1 MAHSI
6 TSVVSPHE
14 SLGSR
19 ALIAGIVLLILVQF
33 GRYFTSTIRRFPGPF
48 WAKLSSFW
56 LASQCRKV
64 RRSEVVLK
72 LHQKHGDFVQI
83 GPNHVSINN
92 PAAIQ
97 QIYGHKT
104 GFTKGPFYDA
114 FHQVT
119 PVVFNT
125 RNVSEHTRKRKYIN
139 PAFSSRALSD
149 FEPYMDAEILAWKQQ
164 LLKMSHE
171 SNAYVDFAVWT
182 NYLAFDVIASFAFGE
197 PFGFIEKGRDDY
209 GLIKIID
216 TRGEFMNA
224 LGSLSPF
231 LRSLMKYN
239 PLDAFWKSG
248 FQASAGL
255 AKIGREAFEKRKESA
270 DNSRKDLLSFL
281 FSAKD
286 PDTKQPIPEDEI
298 VAESISFIVGGSDT
312 TSSTMTNFIDF
323 LSRDADL
330 QQRIQEEIDTLFP
343 GEPSDDWVPSDKK
356 LNELPL
362 LLSTLRE
369 VMRFRPTSATG
380 LERVTPPGGKSIAGQ
395 FIHENIK
402 TLVSVPTLGVMMDP
416 RIFELPE
423 VFRPERWLEPGA
435 ERLMEFFYPFST
447 GPRACIGRN
456 FAWMEI
462 LKAVVIIFKLFD
474 VKRANP
480 EPTVV
485 REGFF
490 NKAVECKVEIRKRW
504 FS

>member
-1 MAHSI
+1 MVQCRLMHM
-6 TSVVSPHE
+6 PFQ
-14 SLGSR
+14 
-19 ALIAGIVLLILVQF
+19 ILVQIVRF
-33 GRYFTSTIRRFPGPF
+33 YSSSTRRLPGPIT
-48 WAKLSSFW
+48 AKLSSFW
-56 LASQCRKV
+56 LASQCQKV
-64 RRSEVVLK
+64 RRSKEVLK

-83 GPNHVSINN
+83 APNYVSINN
-92 PAAIQ
+92 PDVIQ

-104 GFTKGPFYDA
+104 GFVKGPFYDA

-139 PAFSSRALSD
+139 PAFSARALSD
-149 FEPYMDAEILAWKQQ
+149 FEPYMDAEIVGWKRQ
-164 LLKMSHE
+164 LLKISKG
-171 SNAYVDFAVWT
+171 SKPRVDFSVWT

-197 PFGFIEKGRDDY
+197 PFGFVEKGEDEY

-224 LGSLSPF
+224 LGSLSPL

-239 PLDAFWKSG
+239 PFDPFWKNG

-255 AKIGREAFEKRKESA
+255 AKIGREAFEKRKTSA

-281 FSAKD
+281 FNAKD

-298 VAESISFIVGGSDT
+298 IAESISFIVGGSDT
-312 TSSTMTNFIDF
+312 TSSTMANFIDF
-323 LSRDADL
+323 VSRDADL
-330 QQRIQEEIDTLFP
+330 QHRIQQEIDMVFP

-356 LNELPL
+356 LSELSL
-362 LLSTLRE
+362 LLATLRE

-380 LERVTPPGGKSIAGQ
+380 LERVTPQGGKTIAGQ
-395 FIHENIK
+395 FIPAE
-402 TLVSVPTLGVMMDP
+402 TLVSVPTLGIMMDP
-416 RIFELPE
+416 RIFESPE
-423 VFRPERWLEPGA
+423 TFRLDRWLEPGVDK
-435 ERLMEFFYPFST
+435 LMEYFYPFST

-462 LKAVVIIFKLFD
+462 LKAVAVVFKLFD
-474 VKRANP
+474 VKRMNP
-480 EPTVV
+480 KPTVV

-490 NKAVECKVEIRKRW
+490 NKAVECEVEIRKRH